1 MSWLLWLLIGIVVGA
16 AIVWTIIKRK
26 IDEQTA
32 AIEASY
38 DGRLRHLQAEVG
50 RADQAHEETKVTL
63 HELLADRNAADER
76 AGRLDE
82 ELAAARKATAAAQ
95 AQGARLDGEVAAAK
109 NDVSA
114 LKTELAK
121 CREQGIRLEAQK
133 AEAEVRIAELEAS
146 AAASRE
152 ASAGQS
158 ASAGQNAPAGGDVG
172 TPPPGAAAAGNPAEA
187 AARLRDIDSRLAA
200 LPAGTTAYTAL
211 SQEREELSRF
221 AGGDLPLPGLPAI
234 DTEPPAARPAAGS
247 AAQRIKA
254 IDARLKM
261 LPAGSS
267 ARTALL
273 AEKARLA
280 GGGSEPAPPSGAN
293 PASPLPPKP
302 ADATPDDLEIIKG
315 IGPFINRELVAMGI
329 VTFAQLVALTPAQID
344 YLEDKI
350 GFPGR
355 VGREHWI
362 EQARELMAGRPSA

>member
-1 MSWLLWLLIGIVVGA
+1 MWWLLWLLIGIVIGA

-82 ELAAARKATAAAQ
+82 ELAAARKAAAAAQ
-95 AQGARLDGEVAAAK
+95 AHGTRLDGEVAATK
-109 NDVSA
+109 NDVSS

-121 CREQGIRLEAQK
+121 CREQGIKLEAQK
-133 AEAEVRIAELEAS
+133 AEAEARVAELEAL
-146 AAASRE
+146 AAARRN
-152 ASAGQS
+152 APIDHS
-158 ASAGQNAPAGGDVG
+158 ASAGQNAPGDGDG
-172 TPPPGAAAAGNPAEA
+172 TPPPASAAAGDPTEA
-187 AARLRDIDSRLAA
+187 AARLRDIDARLAA

-234 DTEPPAARPAAGS
+234 DTEAPAARPAADS
-247 AAQRIKA
+247 AAQRIRA

-267 ARTALL
+267 ARAALL

-280 GGGSEPAPPSGAN
+280 GASGEPAPAAT

-302 ADATPDDLEIIKG
+302 ADAAPDDLEIIKG

-329 VTFAQLVALTPAQID
+329 VTFAQLVALTPVQID

-362 EQARELMAGRPSA
+362 EQARELMAGRPPA